1 MVMMMPRRKTIDPL
15 HHRPFENGG
24 GVRPRRVR
32 RAHARGRAI
41 SLGRVSS
48 DWIQRD
54 GVSEIEQA
62 RKRQLVETFLKHE
75 MQLPTIEKSDDD
87 EDGANA
93 TRGAEDALEASL
105 RDDEKKEGKKN
116 DDDDVNDDDIAQL
129 KRRLATSQL
138 EARKNL
144 RLAKRTRRLCDAM
157 VQMLKDK
164 GVEQLEP
171 PRAL

>member
-1 MVMMMPRRKTIDPL
+1 MMVPRRKTINSL

-32 RAHARGRAI
+32 RSLRRAI

-54 GVSEIEQA
+54 GVSGNRTGEETAAGGDVFEA
-62 RKRQLVETFLKHE
+62 R

-93 TRGAEDALEASL
+93 TRGAEDALRPSL
-105 RDDEKKEGKKN
+105 RRREKRGKKN

-138 EARKNL
+138 EGEEKL
-144 RLAKRTRRLCDAM
+144 RLAKRTRRLC
-157 VQMLKDK
+157 
-164 GVEQLEP
+164 G
-171 PRAL
+171 RWCRC